1 MNAARIRGFLIQ
13 KPKPHVVRVTV
24 DDEQREVALGRS
36 YAKTAETIA
45 ALDVDLV
52 ECLDKD
58 GKLLRALDS
67 EQPDARRSEAAA
79 VPQGLESDPN
89 ALMLVH
95 FSNQIHRAY
104 EHATEIAFTKMVEV
118 FDIMSA
124 RSESI
129 EQRLERSEAMNR
141 RLLNEQVDMELDRA
155 EEIAE
160 QKGKDG
166 LGEQMFGAFL
176 SGKMGAAGAA
186 APPPRPPA
194 KTNGAAHKNGA
205 GKPAPKAD

>member
-1 MNAARIRGFLIQ
+1 MTPQKIRGFLIM

-24 DDEQREVALGRS
+24 DDEVREVALGRS
-36 YAKTAETIA
+36 YAKTADTIA
-45 ALDVDLV
+45 ALDADLI

-58 GKLLRALDS
+58 GKLLRALDTES
-67 EQPDARRSEAAA
+67 PDARRSEAATIPA
-79 VPQGLESDPN
+79 GLEADPN

-129 EQRLERSEAMNR
+129 EQRLERSESQNR
-141 RLLNEQVDMELDRA
+141 RLLLEQVDAELDRA

-160 QKGKDG
+160 GKGKDG

-186 APPPRPPA
+186 PQPRPPA
-194 KTNGAAHKNGA
+194 KTNGAHQKNGA

>member
-1 MNAARIRGFLIQ
+1 MNVARIRGFLIQ

-45 ALDVDLV
+45 ALDADLV

-67 EQPDARRSEAAA
+67 EAPEARRSEAAA
-79 VPQGLESDPN
+79 VPNGLEADPS

-129 EQRLERSEAMNR
+129 EMRLERSEAMNR

-160 QKGKDG
+160 AKGKDG

-176 SGKMGAAGAA
+176 SGKMGAPSNGAS
-186 APPPRPPA
+186 PRPPA
-194 KTNGAAHKNGA
+194 KTNGAKTNGA
-205 GKPAPKAD
+205 GKHPPKAD

>member
-1 MNAARIRGFLIQ
+1 MTPQKIRGFLIM

-24 DDEQREVALGRS
+24 DDELQEVALGRS

-45 ALDVDLV
+45 ALDPDLI

-58 GKLLRALDS
+58 GKLLRALDTES
-67 EQPDARRSEAAA
+67 PDARRSDAAP
-79 VPQGLESDPN
+79 VPPGLEADPQ

-104 EHATEIAFTKMVEV
+104 EHATEIAFAKMVEV

-129 EQRLERSEAMNR
+129 EQRLERSESMNR
-141 RLLNEQVDMELDRA
+141 RLLNEQVEMELDRA
-155 EEIAE
+155 EEIAD

-186 APPPRPPA
+186 APTPRPPA
-194 KTNGAAHKNGA
+194 KTNGSHKNGA

>member
-1 MNAARIRGFLIQ
+1 MNVSRIRGFLIQ
-13 KPKPHVVRVTV
+13 KPKPHVLRVTV
-24 DDEQREVALGRS
+24 DDDVTEVALGRS

-45 ALDVDLV
+45 ALDAELI

-58 GKLLRALDS
+58 GKLLRALDMES
-67 EQPDARRSEAAA
+67 PDARRSDAAA
-79 VPQGLESDPN
+79 VPPGLAADPN
-89 ALMLVH
+89 ALMMVH
-95 FSNQIHRAY
+95 FANQIHRAY

-129 EQRLERSEAMNR
+129 EQRLERSESQNR
-141 RLLNEQVDMELDRA
+141 RLLLDQVDAELDRA

-160 QKGKDG
+160 SKGKEG

-176 SGKMGAAGAA
+176 SGKMGASGVV
-186 APPPRPPA
+186 APTPRPPA
-194 KTNGAAHKNGA
+194 KANGAHKNGA